1 MLLSMFAELDSGAEL
16 EAAGEGAETTE
27 GVETEIAQLEA
38 AEPARNAEPT
48 PISAA

>member
-1 MLLSMFAELDSGAEL
+1 MFAELDSGAEL

-38 AEPARNAEPT
+38 AGPAHDAEPT